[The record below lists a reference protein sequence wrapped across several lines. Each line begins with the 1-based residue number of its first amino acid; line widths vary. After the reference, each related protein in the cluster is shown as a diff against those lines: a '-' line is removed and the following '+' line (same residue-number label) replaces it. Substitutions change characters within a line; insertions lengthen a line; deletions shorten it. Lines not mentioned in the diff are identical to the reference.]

1 MVLIL
6 LSLFENS
13 RPQHKGNPQHDIR
26 FRALFIWQH
35 PQSTHT
41 HLFVLENDESPL
53 SSDSTRCLSVAS
65 LPESR
70 QCPTYDRRLVTIKRV
85 PIPGVADQPSDYRTS
100 AHACSRTLCLLASD
114 VEMLTCT
121 SCLSKTEWLRAGPW
135 NTHALSQSP
144 RQTSLIISNKPCFV
158 GYSIQWRRSLRRLL
172 PHFSSRSKYCQ
183 G

>member
-1 MVLIL
+1 MAASAKHPHAPLCFGERRV
-6 LSLFENS
+6 SPVF
-13 RPQHKGNPQHDIR
+13 R
-26 FRALFIWQH
+26 FH
-35 PQSTHT
+35 PVPKCSFLAGVST
-41 HLFVLENDESPL
+41 
-53 SSDSTRCLSVAS
+53 
-65 LPESR
+65 
-70 QCPTYDRRLVTIKRV
+70 QCPTYDRRLVTIKRA